1 MPVVEFPTRAR
12 KHGVTKERMDSLID
26 DLGVLYDNLEVIYQI
41 IHKLEE
47 ETSLNEN
54 VYNELFREYVAQ
66 VEDHEQVEIKYLNY
80 STEANVIE
88 DEKGNLRITFYD
100 DTTET
105 ETPL

>member
-1 MPVVEFPTRAR
+1 MTVIQFPEKR
-12 KHGVTKERMDSLID
+12 KTEVTKERMDSLID
-26 DLGVLYDNLEVIYQI
+26 ELGYLYDNLERAYQI

-88 DEKGNLRITFYD
+88 DEKGNLRIAFYD

>member
-1 MPVVEFPTRAR
+1 MTVIQFPEKR
-12 KHGVTKERMDSLID
+12 KTEVTKERMDSLID
-26 DLGVLYDNLEVIYQI
+26 ELGVLYDNLERAYQI

>member
-1 MPVVEFPTRAR
+1 MTVIQFPEKR
-12 KHGVTKERMDSLID
+12 KTEVTKERMDSLID
-26 DLGVLYDNLEVIYQI
+26 ELGYLYDNLERAYQI

-54 VYNELFREYVAQ
+54 VYNEIFREYVAQ

-80 STEANVIE
+80 STEANIVE
-88 DEKGNLRITFYD
+88 DPNGNLRITFYD